1 MSATRTGL
9 PTCYR
14 HPDRETGLSCSECG
28 RPICTE
34 CMTVAPVGL
43 RCPDHAGNRRRVAP
57 PRIVRRTST
66 RVTDA
71 PVTKALIA
79 ANVAIYLITVVQGS
93 GIDNPNGSLFLKW
106 ALYGPAVAHGDWWRL
121 ITAAFLHLNLIHIG
135 LNMLALW
142 WIGRAVEQYL
152 GSARYLL
159 LYFVSGL
166 AGSAGA
172 LLLSPNA
179 VTVGASG
186 AIFGILGS
194 MLILEWQHTGKL
206 GGQAASLIMLNLV
219 INFAYNGTGGNISI
233 GGHLGG
239 LVGGILVT
247 LAFANWGRGHAAYG
261 KVGLVGAL
269 GVVGVAV
276 ASVLVAYLRVRGMA

>member
-1 MSATRTGL
+1 
-9 PTCYR
+9 
-14 HPDRETGLSCSECG
+14 
-28 RPICTE
+28 
-34 CMTVAPVGL
+34 
-43 RCPDHAGNRRRVAP
+43 
-57 PRIVRRTST
+57 
-66 RVTDA
+66 
-71 PVTKALIA
+71 
-79 ANVAIYLITVVQGS
+79 
-93 GIDNPNGSLFLKW
+93 
-106 ALYGPAVAHGDWWRL
+106 
-121 ITAAFLHLNLIHIG
+121 
-135 LNMLALW
+135 MLALW
-142 WIGRAVEQYL
+142 WIGRGVEQYL

-172 LLLSPNA
+172 LLLTPNSF
-179 VTVGASG
+179 TVGASG

-206 GGQAASLIMLNLV
+206 GGQAASLILFNL
-219 INFAYNGTGGNISI
+219 ILNFAFNGTGGNISI

-269 GVVGVAV
+269 GVVGVAA
-276 ASVLVAYLRVRGMA
+276 ASVIVAYLRVRGMG

>member
-1 MSATRTGL
+1 
-9 PTCYR
+9 
-14 HPDRETGLSCSECG
+14 
-28 RPICTE
+28 
-34 CMTVAPVGL
+34 MTVAPVGL
-43 RCPDHAGNRRRVAP
+43 RCPDHAGNRRRVAA
-57 PRIVRRTST
+57 PRIVRRTSS

-71 PVTKALIA
+71 PITKALIA
-79 ANVAIYLITVVQGS
+79 ANVAIYLITAVQGN
-93 GIDNPNGSLFLKW
+93 GLNNPNGSLFLKW
-106 ALYGPAVAHGDWWRL
+106 ALYGPAVAQGDWWRL
-121 ITAAFLHLNLIHIG
+121 LTAAFLHLSVIHIG

-142 WIGRAVEQYL
+142 WIGRGVEQYL
-152 GSARYLL
+152 GSARYVL
-159 LYFVSGL
+159 LYLVSGL

-186 AIFGILGS
+186 AIFGVLGS
-194 MLILEWQHTGKL
+194 MLIIEWQLTGKL

-219 INFAYNGTGGNISI
+219 INFAINGTGGNISI

-261 KVGLVGAL
+261 KVGVVGAA
-269 GVVGVAV
+269 GVAAVAV
-276 ASVLVAYLRVRGMA
+276 ASVLVAYLRVRGMG